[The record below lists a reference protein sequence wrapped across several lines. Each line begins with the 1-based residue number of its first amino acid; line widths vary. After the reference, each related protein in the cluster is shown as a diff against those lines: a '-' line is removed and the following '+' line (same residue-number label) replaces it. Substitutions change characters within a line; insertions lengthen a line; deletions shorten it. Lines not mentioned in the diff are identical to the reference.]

1 MDTALLT
8 PATVAVQAVA
18 AEMTEA
24 LESFHHIDRC
34 IDGEVT
40 DLVLSWA
47 QVLSAA
53 KAGYLKAVAA
63 HDSRGIAEANGDLST
78 KHWLAGALNLTHR
91 AAKDDVAMAKA
102 CSGPHKPVGDALAS
116 GGLNPEQTPV
126 IVEALRKLAKVAT
139 AEQVDFA
146 RDRMLEAAAHVNA
159 TDLHELGQWILNRA
173 DTDGPEPDERTRP
186 RSVTYTKHAD
196 GTQSVHYRDG
206 IEQVAK
212 LKAAIAALERPD
224 DAEDLRSTPQRRAD
238 AMRDIIEKT
247 LRAGDLPN
255 SRGVAPHLSLV
266 IGLETL
272 KGLDQATYGA
282 LATGSA
288 LSPAAVQLLACDSDI
303 TPIVLDKN
311 GAPLSVGR
319 TYRTVTAPIWKALVA
334 RDGGCVHAGC
344 TAPPWLCRAHHI
356 RWWEHG
362 GITSVENGVLLCE
375 KHHRGVHLHGW
386 EVRLGPDG
394 IPEMIPPKSIDPEQ
408 RPRRNTYWKIQRDLL
423 DPHLD
428 PLR

>member
-1 MDTALLT
+1 M
-8 PATVAVQAVA
+8 
-18 AEMTEA
+18 
-24 LESFHHIDRC
+24 S
-34 IDGEVT
+34 
-40 DLVLSWA
+40 SA
-47 QVLSAA
+47 Q
-53 KAGYLKAVAA
+53 
-63 HDSRGIAEANGDLST
+63 R
-78 KHWLAGALNLTHR
+78 
-91 AAKDDVAMAKA
+91 
-102 CSGPHKPVGDALAS
+102 
-116 GGLNPEQTPV
+116 
-126 IVEALRKLAKVAT
+126 
-139 AEQVDFA
+139 
-146 RDRMLEAAAHVNA
+146 
-159 TDLHELGQWILNRA
+159 ILNRA
-173 DTDGPEPDERTRP
+173 DTDGPEPDERTHP
-186 RSVTYTKHAD
+186 RSVTYTNHAD

-224 DAEDLRSTPQRRAD
+224 DADDLRSTPQRRAD
-238 AMRDIIEKT
+238 AMRDIVEKT
-247 LRAGDLPN
+247 LRTGDLPN

-288 LSPAAVQLLACDSDI
+288 LSPAAVKLLACDAAI

-311 GAPLSVGR
+311 GVPLSVGR
-319 TYRTVTAPIWKALVA
+319 TYRGVTAAIWKALVA

-386 EVRLGPDG
+386 EIRLGPDG
-394 IPEMIPPKSIDPEQ
+394 IPEMIPPK
-408 RPRRNTYWKIQRDLL
+408 
-423 DPHLD
+423 
-428 PLR
+428 